1 MCTDELQ
8 DDHVELLRVRD
19 ELSGQLKRA
28 KDQRQIATADLRAT
42 HQHNCASSRPSCGS
56 SGSSKKLKVA
66 RTRLPSVG
74 FLS

>member
-1 MCTDELQ
+1 MCTDDLQ
-8 DDHVELLRVRD
+8 DDHAELLRVRD

-42 HQHNCASSRPSCGS
+42 HQHNCASSSSGG

-74 FLS
+74 FRS

>member
-8 DDHVELLRVRD
+8 DDHAELLRVRD

-42 HQHNCASSRPSCGS
+42 HQHNCTYSSSGGS